1 MQRMQRRPYEMA
13 QEGAEEDMSTTKH
26 TSERRGAHS
35 RQEHVDRGVAMNKQS
50 RVHTGCRQ
58 MQFTRE
64 QADHVRVLLSHQMIL
79 SCLIVALS
87 GMAWVSPSLS
97 WAASSSTTSPSPT
110 EQVYSL
116 EAVLNFALTR
126 NPTLASAEGSID
138 QNRGQQVAAYTY
150 LNPSVSA
157 NSGVGRMRDLGLFD
171 PAVRE
176 RVTEFNLSVGQPIEW
191 PSKRAARQRA
201 SEAGVAAASAG
212 LAETQLNL
220 IADVKVA
227 FYDLLLAQRAQVLA
241 QQNLATVED
250 VDKAVRTRV
259 RLGESPQFEA
269 IRSGVEVLKA
279 NQSLTR
285 AANRVRVN
293 RVMLD
298 TLTAGSLGPSYAID
312 GQLHRVGPGFGIDI
326 LTERALTQH
335 PTIVRLR
342 KAVEQADHS
351 LEFERQARVPNITIG
366 GSYWREI
373 GREAFT
379 GGVSFPTPVWDR
391 RQGEIISAFGS
402 KRKGEAEFLRAR
414 NELIRNVSQHFQDA
428 KTTADMIEVYE
439 KGLLKQA
446 DEALR
451 IAKFSFQQGASSLLE
466 VLDAQRVQRQ
476 ILLDYA
482 QAQFDLSMSLA
493 LLERAVGG
501 AV

>member
-1 MQRMQRRPYEMA
+1 L
-13 QEGAEEDMSTTKH
+13 G
-26 TSERRGAHS
+26 
-35 RQEHVDRGVAMNKQS
+35 
-50 RVHTGCRQ
+50 
-58 MQFTRE
+58 
-64 QADHVRVLLSHQMIL
+64 I
-79 SCLIVALS
+79 SCLFVMLS
-87 GMAWVSPSLS
+87 GIAWSSPSLS
-97 WAASSSTTSPSPT
+97 QAASPSTTGPSPV
-110 EQVYSL
+110 EPVYSL

-126 NPTLASAEGSID
+126 NPTVASAESTID

-157 NSGVGRMRDLGLFD
+157 NSGIGKMRDLGLFD

-220 IADVKVA
+220 IADVKIA
-227 FYDLLLAQRAQVLA
+227 FYDLLLAQRALVLA

-298 TLTAGSLGPSYAID
+298 TLTAGSLGSTYAID
-312 GQLHRVGPGFGIDI
+312 GHMHRVGPGFGIDI

>member
-1 MQRMQRRPYEMA
+1 MNYADQRGPMHEPQQQSEAEDGRVYGPQLGSAPIPQRSAPW
-13 QEGAEEDMSTTKH
+13 G
-26 TSERRGAHS
+26 ERLAPALRLDA
-35 RQEHVDRGVAMNKQS
+35 RIA
-50 RVHTGCRQ
+50 T
-58 MQFTRE
+58 
-64 QADHVRVLLSHQMIL
+64 
-79 SCLIVALS
+79 VALLACLFVVFS
-87 GMAWVSPSLS
+87 SPISSL
-97 WAASSSTTSPSPT
+97 AGDRATAPPPGPSDPI
-110 EQVYSL
+110 YSL

-126 NPTLASAEGSID
+126 NPTVASAEGTID

-220 IADVKVA
+220 VADVKVA
-227 FYDLLLAQRAQVLA
+227 FYDLLLAQRALILA

-298 TLTAGSLGPSYAID
+298 TLTAGSLGPMYAID

-342 KAVEQADHS
+342 KSVEQADHS

-379 GGVSFPTPVWDR
+379 GGVTFPTPVWDR

-451 IAKFSFQQGASSLLE
+451 IAKFSFQQGASSLIE

-501 AV
+501 AL

>member
-1 MQRMQRRPYEMA
+1 
-13 QEGAEEDMSTTKH
+13 MSTM
-26 TSERRGAHS
+26 ERKMPQEMDIAPTMMAEPRTCRLPEQTRSMTWEARTTGA
-35 RQEHVDRGVAMNKQS
+35 ALNKPI
-50 RVHTGCRQ
+50 VKIY
-58 MQFTRE
+58 
-64 QADHVRVLLSHQMIL
+64 LLL
-79 SCLIVALS
+79 TLLWTFWNPAS
-87 GMAWVSPSLS
+87 GLPA
-97 WAASSSTTSPSPT
+97 SPSPAPPPGSSDP
-110 EQVYSL
+110 VYSL

-126 NPTLASAEGSID
+126 NPTVASAEGTIE
-138 QNRGQQVAAYTY
+138 QNRGQQVAAHTY
-150 LNPSVSA
+150 LNPSISA
-157 NSGVGRMRDLGLFD
+157 NSGRGVIRDAGRANIGEALD
-171 PAVRE
+171 RE
-176 RVTEFNLSVGQPIEW
+176 SLTEFNLTVGQPIEW

-201 SEAGVAAASAG
+201 TEAGVASASAG

-220 IADVKVA
+220 ITDVKVA
-227 FYDLLLAQRAQVLA
+227 FYDLLLAQRALVLA

-250 VDKAVRTRV
+250 VDKAVRARV

-298 TLTAGSLGPSYAID
+298 TLTAGSLGPTYAID

-342 KAVEQADHS
+342 KSVEQADHS

-373 GREAFT
+373 GREAFQ
-379 GGVSFPTPVWDR
+379 GGLTFPTPLWDR
-391 RQGEIISAFGS
+391 RQGEIMTAFGS

-501 AV
+501 AI

>member
-1 MQRMQRRPYEMA
+1 MTLIPRSKPALSFSQGIPAGPAANRLGLRPSICAAGRRTAGGLPPQKPA
-13 QEGAEEDMSTTKH
+13 IRPRLIGP
-26 TSERRGAHS
+26 
-35 RQEHVDRGVAMNKQS
+35 VVL
-50 RVHTGCRQ
+50 
-58 MQFTRE
+58 
-64 QADHVRVLLSHQMIL
+64 VLLGL
-79 SCLIVALS
+79 
-87 GMAWVSPSLS
+87 AWLLPATG
-97 WAASSSTTSPSPT
+97 WCAGPAGSSTAQTGPEP
-110 EQVYSL
+110 VYSL
-116 EAVLNFALTR
+116 QSVLDLALAR
-126 NPTLASAEGSID
+126 NPTVASAEGTIE

-150 LNPSVSA
+150 LNPSVNA
-157 NSGVGRMRDLGLFD
+157 NSGRGRMRDLGLFD

-176 RVTEFNLSVGQPIEW
+176 SLTEFNLTVGQPIEW

-201 SEAGVAAASAG
+201 TEAGVASASAG

-227 FYDLLLAQRAQVLA
+227 FYDLLLAQRALVLA

-285 AANRVRVN
+285 AANTVRVN

-298 TLTAGSLGPSYAID
+298 TLTAGSLGSTYAID

-326 LTERALTQH
+326 LTERALSQH
-335 PTIVRLR
+335 PTMVRLR
-342 KAVEQADHS
+342 KSVEQADHS

-391 RQGEIISAFGS
+391 RQGEIISALGS

-414 NELIRNVSQHFQDA
+414 NELIRNISQHFQDA
-428 KTTADMIEVYE
+428 KTTADLIEVYE

-451 IAKFSFQQGASSLLE
+451 IAKFSFQQGASSLIE

-482 QAQFDLSMSLA
+482 QAQFDLSMSIA

-501 AV
+501 AI

>member
-1 MQRMQRRPYEMA
+1 MN
-13 QEGAEEDMSTTKH
+13 DMSRSHVPTGIR
-26 TSERRGAHS
+26 SSDGVRVRGLGTC
-35 RQEHVDRGVAMNKQS
+35 RGRLTV
-50 RVHTGCRQ
+50 RGL
-58 MQFTRE
+58 TRY
-64 QADHVRVLLSHQMIL
+64 QTAVGLVVCVLLS
-79 SCLIVALS
+79 CPAGAL
-87 GMAWVSPSLS
+87 
-97 WAASSSTTSPSPT
+97 AASPTATPQPAAKPSF
-110 EQVYSL
+110 SL
-116 EAVLNFALTR
+116 EAVLDLALKH
-126 NPTLASAEGSID
+126 NPTVASAEGTIE
-138 QNRGQQVAAYTY
+138 QNRGQNVAANTY

-157 NSGVGRMRDLGLFD
+157 NSGRGRMRDLGLFD
-171 PAVRE
+171 PSVRE
-176 RVTEFNLSVGQPIEW
+176 SVTEFNLTVGQPVEW

-201 SEAGVAAASAG
+201 AEAGVASASAG
-212 LAETQLNL
+212 LAETRLNL
-220 IADVKVA
+220 VADVKIA
-227 FYDLLLAQRAQVLA
+227 FYDLLLAQRALVLA

-279 NQSLTR
+279 NQSVTR
-285 AANRVRVN
+285 ADNRVRVN

-298 TLTAGSLGPSYAID
+298 TLTAGSLGPTYVID
-312 GQLHRVGPGFGIDI
+312 GELHRVGPGFGIDI

-335 PTIVRLR
+335 PTILRLR
-342 KAVEQADHS
+342 KFVEQADHS
-351 LEFERQARVPNITIG
+351 LEFERQARVPNVTIG

-439 KGLLKQA
+439 KGLMKQA

-451 IAKFSFQQGASSLLE
+451 IAKFSFQQGASSLIE

-482 QAQFDLSMSLA
+482 QAQFDLSMSLT

-501 AV
+501 SI

>member
-1 MQRMQRRPYEMA
+1 MTLIPRSKPALSFSQGIPAGPAANRLGLRPSICAAGRRTAGGLPPQKPA
-13 QEGAEEDMSTTKH
+13 IRPRLIGP
-26 TSERRGAHS
+26 
-35 RQEHVDRGVAMNKQS
+35 VVL
-50 RVHTGCRQ
+50 
-58 MQFTRE
+58 
-64 QADHVRVLLSHQMIL
+64 VLLGL
-79 SCLIVALS
+79 
-87 GMAWVSPSLS
+87 AWLLPATG
-97 WAASSSTTSPSPT
+97 WCAGPAGSSTAQTGPEP
-110 EQVYSL
+110 VYSL
-116 EAVLNFALTR
+116 QSVLDLALAR
-126 NPTLASAEGSID
+126 NPTVASAEGTIE

-150 LNPSVSA
+150 LNPSVNA
-157 NSGVGRMRDLGLFD
+157 NSGRGRMRDLGLFD

-176 RVTEFNLSVGQPIEW
+176 SLTEFNLTVGQPIEW

-201 SEAGVAAASAG
+201 TEAGVASASAG

-227 FYDLLLAQRAQVLA
+227 FYDLLLAQRALVLA

-285 AANRVRVN
+285 AANTVRVN

-298 TLTAGSLGPSYAID
+298 TLTAGSLGSTYAID

-326 LTERALTQH
+326 LTERALSQH
-335 PTIVRLR
+335 PTMVRLR
-342 KAVEQADHS
+342 KSVEQADHS

-391 RQGEIISAFGS
+391 RQGEIISALGS

-414 NELIRNVSQHFQDA
+414 NELIRNISQHFQDA
-428 KTTADMIEVYE
+428 KTTADLIEVYE

-446 DEALR
+446 D
-451 IAKFSFQQGASSLLE
+451 
-466 VLDAQRVQRQ
+466 
-476 ILLDYA
+476 
-482 QAQFDLSMSLA
+482 
-493 LLERAVGG
+493 
-501 AV
+501 

>member
-1 MQRMQRRPYEMA
+1 MTR
-13 QEGAEEDMSTTKH
+13 T
-26 TSERRGAHS
+26 S
-35 RQEHVDRGVAMNKQS
+35 RQRAPTCP
-50 RVHTGCRQ
+50 HTQHEFRNGNGSGWR
-58 MQFTRE
+58 
-64 QADHVRVLLSHQMIL
+64 H
-79 SCLIVALS
+79 LISGLTTVALCTLLC
-87 GMAWVSPSLS
+87 AALWSPALGL
-97 WAASSSTTSPSPT
+97 AASPSPT
-110 EQVYSL
+110 GAAAHETTFSL
-116 EAVLNFALTR
+116 EAVLDLALTH
-126 NPTLASAEGSID
+126 NPTVASAEGTIE
-138 QNRGQQVAAYTY
+138 QNRGQKVAAYTY

-157 NSGVGRMRDLGLFD
+157 NSGRGNMRDLGLFD
-171 PAVRE
+171 AGVRE
-176 RVTEFNLSVGQPIEW
+176 TVTEFNLTVGQPIEW

-201 SEAGVAAASAG
+201 TEAGVASASAG
-212 LAETQLNL
+212 LAETRLNL
-220 IADVKVA
+220 VADVKVA
-227 FYDLLLAQRAQVLA
+227 FYDLLLAQRALLLA

-279 NQSLTR
+279 NQSVTR

-298 TLTAGSLGPSYAID
+298 TLTAGSLGPTYAID

-335 PTIVRLR
+335 PTILRLT
-342 KAVEQADHS
+342 KFVEQADQS

-402 KRKGEAEFLRAR
+402 KRKGEAEYLRAR

-451 IAKFSFQQGASSLLE
+451 IAKFSFQQGASSLIE

-501 AV
+501 AI

>member
-1 MQRMQRRPYEMA
+1 MNAQQSLTIPHSHDKTGLTFSMRCLRRRCLNHSWP
-13 QEGAEEDMSTTKH
+13 GK
-26 TSERRGAHS
+26 RGL
-35 RQEHVDRGVAMNKQS
+35 GVPTFS
-50 RVHTGCRQ
+50 
-58 MQFTRE
+58 
-64 QADHVRVLLSHQMIL
+64 VLWLFAIL
-79 SCLIVALS
+79 LTPAL
-87 GMAWVSPSLS
+87 VL
-97 WAASSSTTSPSPT
+97 AASQAGVPAPVAPEPSF
-110 EQVYSL
+110 SL
-116 EAVLNFALTR
+116 QAVLDLALAN
-126 NPTLASAEGSID
+126 NPTVASAEGTIE
-138 QNRGQQVAAYTY
+138 QNRGQQVASYTY

-157 NSGVGRMRDLGLFD
+157 NSGRGRMRDLGLFD
-171 PAVRE
+171 PGVRE
-176 RVTEFNLSVGQPIEW
+176 TVTEFNLTVGQPIEW

-201 SEAGVAAASAG
+201 TEAGVASASAG
-212 LAETQLNL
+212 LVETRLNL
-220 IADVKVA
+220 VADVKVA
-227 FYDLLLAQRAQVLA
+227 FYDLMLAQRALVLA
-241 QQNLATVED
+241 EQNLATVED

-279 NQSLTR
+279 NQSVTR

-298 TLTAGSLGPSYAID
+298 TLTAGSLGPSYAIE
-312 GQLHRVGPGFGIDI
+312 GQMHRVGPGFGIDI
-326 LTERALTQH
+326 LTERALTHH
-335 PTIVRLR
+335 PTILRLR
-342 KAVEQADHS
+342 KFVEQAEHS
-351 LEFERQARVPNITIG
+351 LEFERQARVPTFTIG

-379 GGVSFPTPVWDR
+379 GGLTFPTPVWDR

-439 KGLLKQA
+439 KGMLKQA

-451 IAKFSFQQGASSLLE
+451 IAKFSFQQGASSLIE

-501 AV
+501 PL

>member
-1 MQRMQRRPYEMA
+1 MTLSNHHGPAPSPEGSIAPGAAFTTNLLAQPSVATGYDRSRATPQPRYLLPALMA
-13 QEGAEEDMSTTKH
+13 
-26 TSERRGAHS
+26 
-35 RQEHVDRGVAMNKQS
+35 
-50 RVHTGCRQ
+50 
-58 MQFTRE
+58 
-64 QADHVRVLLSHQMIL
+64 LLGL
-79 SCLIVALS
+79 
-87 GMAWVSPSLS
+87 AWFLPNAGLCASPS
-97 WAASSSTTSPSPT
+97 ASQAGPAGPDPI
-110 EQVYSL
+110 YSL
-116 EAVLNFALTR
+116 QSVLDLALAR
-126 NPTLASAEGSID
+126 NPTVVSAEGTID
-138 QNRGQQVAAYTY
+138 QNRGYQVAAHTY
-150 LNPSVSA
+150 PNPSINA
-157 NSGVGRMRDLGLFD
+157 NSGHGVIRDAGRADISDTLTRQSL
-171 PAVRE
+171 
-176 RVTEFNLSVGQPIEW
+176 TEFNLTVGQPIEW

-227 FYDLLLAQRAQVLA
+227 FYDLLLAQRALILA

-285 AANRVRVN
+285 AANTVRVN

-298 TLTAGSLGPSYAID
+298 TLTAGSLGSAYAID

-326 LTERALTQH
+326 LTERALGQH
-335 PTIVRLR
+335 PTMLRLR
-342 KAVEQADHS
+342 KAIEQADHS

-373 GREAFT
+373 GREAFQ
-379 GGVSFPTPVWDR
+379 GGLTIPTPLWDR
-391 RQGEIISAFGS
+391 RQGEIMSALGS

-414 NELIRNVSQHFQDA
+414 NELIRNISQHFQDA
-428 KTTADMIEVYE
+428 KTTADLIDVYE

-451 IAKFSFQQGASSLLE
+451 IAKFSFQQGASSLIE

-501 AV
+501 AI

>member
-1 MQRMQRRPYEMA
+1 MTQTNQSESVLISN
-13 QEGAEEDMSTTKH
+13 QST
-26 TSERRGAHS
+26 
-35 RQEHVDRGVAMNKQS
+35 GVCGS
-50 RVHTGCRQ
+50 GRIRVSPIRALPAAG
-58 MQFTRE
+58 
-64 QADHVRVLLSHQMIL
+64 LLSIVLHAGL
-79 SCLIVALS
+79 SLHPLPALAAPPTAMPPAAATPS
-87 GMAWVSPSLS
+87 GPSEPL
-97 WAASSSTTSPSPT
+97 
-110 EQVYSL
+110 YSL
-116 EAVLNFALTR
+116 ESVLSLALAK
-126 NPTLASAEGSID
+126 NPTVASAESTIE
-138 QNRGQQVAAYTY
+138 QSRGHEVAAYTY
-150 LNPSVSA
+150 PNPSISA
-157 NSGVGRMRDLGLFD
+157 NSGRGRMRDLGLFD

-176 RVTEFNLSVGQPIEW
+176 TVTEFNLSVGQPIEW

-201 SEAGVAAASAG
+201 TEAGVASASAG
-212 LAETQLNL
+212 LAETRLNL

-227 FYDLLLAQRAQVLA
+227 FYDLLLAQRTLILA

-279 NQSLTR
+279 NQLVTR

-298 TLTAGSLGPSYAID
+298 TLTAGSLGSAYAIE
-312 GQLHRVGPGFGIDI
+312 GQLHRLGPSFGIDI
-326 LTERALTQH
+326 LTQRAVTEH
-335 PTIVRLR
+335 PTITRLA
-342 KAVEQADHS
+342 KFVEQADHS

-366 GSYWREI
+366 GSYWREV

-414 NELIRNVSQHFQDA
+414 NELIRNVNQHFQDA

-439 KGLLKQA
+439 KGMLKQA

-451 IAKFSFQQGASSLLE
+451 IAKFSFQQGASSLIE

-482 QAQFDLSMSLA
+482 QAQFDLSVALA

-501 AV
+501 PL

>member
-1 MQRMQRRPYEMA
+1 
-13 QEGAEEDMSTTKH
+13 MSIK
-26 TSERRGAHS
+26 RY
-35 RQEHVDRGVAMNKQS
+35 HVRHEQVDLGVAMSGQS
-50 RVHTGCRQ
+50 GWYKAFRRNRFTTGRGESLRAFLTHD
-58 MQFTRE
+58 MTI
-64 QADHVRVLLSHQMIL
+64 ASVMVVLL
-79 SCLIVALS
+79 
-87 GMAWVSPSLS
+87 GMSWTSPYVS
-97 WAASSSTTSPSPT
+97 WAASPSTTPSSVT
-110 EQVYSL
+110 EPIYSM
-116 EAVLNFALTR
+116 ETVLDLALAR
-126 NPTLASAEGSID
+126 NPAVAGAEGTIE
-138 QNRGQQVAAYTY
+138 QHRGQQVAAYTY
-150 LNPSVSA
+150 LNPSVNA
-157 NSGVGRMRDLGLFD
+157 NSGRGKMRDLGLFD

-176 RVTEFNLSVGQPIEW
+176 SVTEFNLSVGQPIEW

-201 SEAGVAAASAG
+201 TEAGVASASAG
-212 LAETQLNL
+212 LAETRLNL

-227 FYDLLLAQRAQVLA
+227 FYDLLLAQRALVLA

-298 TLTAGSLGPSYAID
+298 TLTAGSLGSTYAID
-312 GQLHRVGPGFGIDI
+312 GQLHRIGPGFGIDI
-326 LTERALTQH
+326 LTERALAEH
-335 PTIVRLR
+335 PTITRLR

-351 LEFERQARVPNITIG
+351 LEFERQARIPNITIG

-373 GREAFT
+373 GREAFQ
-379 GGVSFPTPVWDR
+379 GGLTIPTPLWDR

-414 NELIRNVSQHFQDA
+414 NELIRNISQHFQDA

-451 IAKFSFQQGASSLLE
+451 IAKFSFQQGASSLIE

-482 QAQFDLSMSLA
+482 QAQFDLSISLA

-501 AV
+501 PL

>member
-1 MQRMQRRPYEMA
+1 MTGMNRQRPQTSRHPQTGAGFNRSAVWSGVLAVVRP
-13 QEGAEEDMSTTKH
+13 
-26 TSERRGAHS
+26 RRGS
-35 RQEHVDRGVAMNKQS
+35 WRQGLTAFARGLVLCA
-50 RVHTGCRQ
+50 
-58 MQFTRE
+58 
-64 QADHVRVLLSHQMIL
+64 LLS
-79 SCLIVALS
+79 VPALES
-87 GMAWVSPSLS
+87 
-97 WAASSSTTSPSPT
+97 AASPVDTGSPGTPQHSF
-110 EQVYSL
+110 SL
-116 EAVLNFALTR
+116 ETVLELALAN
-126 NPTLASAEGSID
+126 NPTVASAEGTIE
-138 QNRGQQVAAYTY
+138 QNRGHQVAAYTY

-157 NSGVGRMRDLGLFD
+157 NSGRGRMRDLGLFD
-171 PAVRE
+171 PSVRE
-176 RVTEFNLSVGQPIEW
+176 TVTEFNLTVGQPIEW

-201 SEAGVAAASAG
+201 TEAGVASASAG
-212 LAETQLNL
+212 LAETRLNL
-220 IADVKVA
+220 VADVKVA
-227 FYDLLLAQRAQVLA
+227 FYDLLLAQRALILA

-279 NQSLTR
+279 NQSVTR

-335 PTIVRLR
+335 PTILRLR
-342 KAVEQADHS
+342 KFVEQADHR
-351 LEFERQARVPNITIG
+351 LEFERQARIPNVTIG

-402 KRKGEAEFLRAR
+402 KRTGEAEFLRAR

-451 IAKFSFQQGASSLLE
+451 IAKFSFQQGASSLIE

-501 AV
+501 AI

>member
-1 MQRMQRRPYEMA
+1 ML
-13 QEGAEEDMSTTKH
+13 TTKD
-26 TSERRGAHS
+26 TSRRQWAQTWPK
-35 RQEHVDRGVAMNKQS
+35 QENPGFSMSKPPAVQA
-50 RVHTGCRQ
+50 GC
-58 MQFTRE
+58 E
-64 QADHVRVLLSHQMIL
+64 QIAFIRRSANLVCLCTARHMAF
-79 SCLIVALS
+79 SCLVVALS
-87 GMAWVSPSLS
+87 TMAWSSPSPV
-97 WAASSSTTSPSPT
+97 WAASPSTTPSSSP
-110 EQVYSL
+110 EAIYSM
-116 EAVLNFALTR
+116 ATVLDLALAR
-126 NPTLASAEGSID
+126 NPTVASAEGVIE
-138 QNRGQQVAAYTY
+138 QNRGQQVAAHTY
-150 LNPSVSA
+150 MNPSVNA
-157 NSGVGRMRDLGLFD
+157 NSGRGRMRDLGLFD

-176 RVTEFNLSVGQPIEW
+176 SLTEFNLSVGQPIEW

-201 SEAGVAAASAG
+201 TEAGVASASAG
-212 LAETQLNL
+212 LAETRLNL

-227 FYDLLLAQRAQVLA
+227 FYDLLLAQRDLTLA
-241 QQNLATVED
+241 QQNLATIED
-250 VDKAVRTRV
+250 VHRAVTTRV
-259 RLGESPQFEA
+259 RLGESAQFEA
-269 IRSGVEVLKA
+269 IRSEVEVLKA
-279 NQSLTR
+279 KQSLTS
-285 AANRVRVN
+285 ANNRMRVG

-326 LTERALTQH
+326 LTERALTEH
-335 PTIVRLR
+335 PTILRLR

-414 NELIRNVSQHFQDA
+414 NELIRNISQHFQDA
-428 KTTADMIEVYE
+428 KTTADLIEVYE
-439 KGLLKQA
+439 KGLLRQA
-446 DEALR
+446 EEALR
-451 IAKFSFQQGASSLLE
+451 IAKFSFQQGASSLIE

-482 QAQFDLSMSLA
+482 QAQFDLSISLA

-501 AV
+501 NL

>member
-1 MQRMQRRPYEMA
+1 MTLMPRSKPALSVSQGIPADPTANRLGLRPSICAAGRRTAGGLPPQNPA
-13 QEGAEEDMSTTKH
+13 ISPRLIGP
-26 TSERRGAHS
+26 
-35 RQEHVDRGVAMNKQS
+35 VVL
-50 RVHTGCRQ
+50 
-58 MQFTRE
+58 
-64 QADHVRVLLSHQMIL
+64 VLLGL
-79 SCLIVALS
+79 
-87 GMAWVSPSLS
+87 AWLFPATGWCAGS
-97 WAASSSTTSPSPT
+97 AGSSTAQTGPEP
-110 EQVYSL
+110 VYSL
-116 EAVLNFALTR
+116 QSVLDLALAR
-126 NPTLASAEGSID
+126 NPTVASAEGTIE

-150 LNPSVSA
+150 LNPSVNA
-157 NSGVGRMRDLGLFD
+157 NSGRGRMRDLGLFD

-176 RVTEFNLSVGQPIEW
+176 SLTEFNLTVGQPIEW

-201 SEAGVAAASAG
+201 TEAGVASASAG

-227 FYDLLLAQRAQVLA
+227 FYDLLLAQRALVLA

-285 AANRVRVN
+285 AANTVRIN

-298 TLTAGSLGPSYAID
+298 TLTAGSLGSTYAID

-326 LTERALTQH
+326 LTERALSQH
-335 PTIVRLR
+335 PTMVRLR
-342 KAVEQADHS
+342 KSVEQADHS

-391 RQGEIISAFGS
+391 RQGEIISALGS

-414 NELIRNVSQHFQDA
+414 NELIRNISQHFQDA
-428 KTTADMIEVYE
+428 KTTADLIEVYE

-451 IAKFSFQQGASSLLE
+451 IAKFSFQQGASSLIE

-501 AV
+501 TI

>member
-1 MQRMQRRPYEMA
+1 MNYA
-13 QEGAEEDMSTTKH
+13 D
-26 TSERRGAHS
+26 RRGPIQAPQQQS
-35 RQEHVDRGVAMNKQS
+35 KAGDR
-50 RVHTGCRQ
+50 RVCGPPLSAVSLPQRSTPWDGRPEPALGLNARIDAFGLLACLFV
-58 MQFTRE
+58 M
-64 QADHVRVLLSHQMIL
+64 LLS
-79 SCLIVALS
+79 
-87 GMAWVSPSLS
+87 P
-97 WAASSSTTSPSPT
+97 AASRAGDRASAPPPGSSDP
-110 EQVYSL
+110 VYSL
-116 EAVLNFALTR
+116 EAVLDFALTR
-126 NPTLASAEGSID
+126 NPTVASAEGTID

-171 PAVRE
+171 PSVRE

-220 IADVKVA
+220 VADVKVA
-227 FYDLLLAQRAQVLA
+227 FYDLLLAQRALVLA

-298 TLTAGSLGPSYAID
+298 TLTAGSLGPTYAID

-335 PTIVRLR
+335 TTTVRLR
-342 KAVEQADHS
+342 KSV
-351 LEFERQARVPNITIG
+351 
-366 GSYWREI
+366 
-373 GREAFT
+373 
-379 GGVSFPTPVWDR
+379 
-391 RQGEIISAFGS
+391 
-402 KRKGEAEFLRAR
+402 
-414 NELIRNVSQHFQDA
+414 
-428 KTTADMIEVYE
+428 
-439 KGLLKQA
+439 
-446 DEALR
+446 
-451 IAKFSFQQGASSLLE
+451 
-466 VLDAQRVQRQ
+466 
-476 ILLDYA
+476 
-482 QAQFDLSMSLA
+482 
-493 LLERAVGG
+493 
-501 AV
+501 

>member
-1 MQRMQRRPYEMA
+1 MKNMSRPRSLRNPHPETEASLAARVRWLGTLHFLHLRLGEQSAGLATWARRW
-13 QEGAEEDMSTTKH
+13 
-26 TSERRGAHS
+26 
-35 RQEHVDRGVAMNKQS
+35 
-50 RVHTGCRQ
+50 
-58 MQFTRE
+58 
-64 QADHVRVLLSHQMIL
+64 
-79 SCLIVALS
+79 LIFAVFSAPTL
-87 GMAWVSPSLS
+87 GL
-97 WAASSSTTSPSPT
+97 AASPAGAPLPAAPASTF
-110 EQVYSL
+110 SL
-116 EAVLNFALTR
+116 EAVLDLALTH
-126 NPTLASAEGSID
+126 NPMVASAEGTIE
-138 QNRGQQVAAYTY
+138 QNRGQHVAAHTY
-150 LNPSVSA
+150 LNPSINA
-157 NSGVGRMRDLGLFD
+157 NTGVGTIRDAGRAD
-171 PAVRE
+171 VRDTLT
-176 RVTEFNLSVGQPIEW
+176 RQSITEYNLTVGQPIEW

-201 SEAGVAAASAG
+201 TEAGVASASAG
-212 LAETQLNL
+212 LAETRLNL
-220 IADVKVA
+220 VADVKVA
-227 FYDLLLAQRAQVLA
+227 FYDLLLAQRALSLA

-279 NQSLTR
+279 NQSVTR

-312 GQLHRVGPGFGIDI
+312 GQLHRAGPGFGIDI

-335 PTIVRLR
+335 PTMLRLT
-342 KAVEQADHS
+342 KSVEQADHA
-351 LEFERQARVPNITIG
+351 LEYERQARVPNITVG

-373 GREAFT
+373 GREAFQ
-379 GGVSFPTPVWDR
+379 GGLTIPTPLWDR
-391 RQGEIISAFGS
+391 RQGEIMAAFGS
-402 KRKGEAEFLRAR
+402 KRRGEAEFLRAR

-428 KTTADMIEVYE
+428 KTTADMIDVYE

-451 IAKFSFQQGASSLLE
+451 IAKFSFQQGASSLIE

-501 AV
+501 AL

>member
-1 MQRMQRRPYEMA
+1 MVNHTNRQRSIKSPLPQTGACIDHNARWPGAITVLRHRLIQWSPCLTTFARR
-13 QEGAEEDMSTTKH
+13 T
-26 TSERRGAHS
+26 
-35 RQEHVDRGVAMNKQS
+35 
-50 RVHTGCRQ
+50 
-58 MQFTRE
+58 
-64 QADHVRVLLSHQMIL
+64 LL
-79 SCLIVALS
+79 C
-87 GMAWVSPSLS
+87 
-97 WAASSSTTSPSPT
+97 
-110 EQVYSL
+110 
-116 EAVLNFALTR
+116 AVLS
-126 NPTLASAEGSID
+126 NPTLGLAASPSSTPTPAAPEPTFSLESVLNLALTNNPTVASAEGTIE
-138 QNRGQQVAAYTY
+138 QTRGHQVAAYTY

-157 NSGVGRMRDLGLFD
+157 HSGRGNIRDMGQFD
-171 PAVRE
+171 AAARQSL
-176 RVTEFNLSVGQPIEW
+176 TEFNLTVGQPIEW

-201 SEAGVAAASAG
+201 TEAGVASASAG
-212 LAETQLNL
+212 LAETRLNL
-220 IADVKVA
+220 VADVKVA
-227 FYDLLLAQRAQVLA
+227 FYDLLLAQRALTLA

-279 NQSLTR
+279 NQSVTR

-335 PTIVRLR
+335 PTILRLT
-342 KAVEQADHS
+342 KFVEQADHS
-351 LEFERQARVPNITIG
+351 LEFERQARIPNITIG

-373 GREAFT
+373 GREAFQ
-379 GGVSFPTPVWDR
+379 GGLTFPTPIWDR
-391 RQGEIISAFGS
+391 RQGEIMAAFGS

-451 IAKFSFQQGASSLLE
+451 IAKFSFQQGASSLIE

-501 AV
+501 AL